1 MEKNKLKAI
10 MFAFLAAV
18 FYAINV
24 PISKVLLQHV
34 GPTTMAALLYLG
46 AGIGIG
52 MMSLFNKKDREK
64 AESLTKAELPYIVG
78 MIVLDIAA
86 PIFLMLGISYGSS
99 ANASLL
105 GNFEIVATTVI
116 ALILFKEA
124 VTKRLWLA
132 IGLITLSSILLSFE
146 GTDSFHFSYG
156 SLLVIMATVC
166 WGLENNCTREL
177 SSKSTYQIVMLKG
190 LCSGLGALVIALI
203 KRESFPGIGYIA
215 IALALGFVAYG
226 LSIFMYVRAQ
236 NVLGAAK
243 TSAYYAVNP
252 LIGALLAFVFLSESL
267 SWMYVI
273 ALIVMVIGSALV
285 VVDTL
290 IRQHDHE
297 HQHTFTHSHGG
308 STHTHTV
315 RHSHVHKHY
324 LTEEK
329 HRHRHSIEE
338 LECLAEEKI
347 GKSK

>member
-1 MEKNKLKAI
+1 

-52 MMSLFNKKDREK
+52 IMSLFNKKDREK

-124 VTKRLWLA
+124 VTKRLWVA

-285 VVDTL
+285 VVDTF

-297 HQHTFTHSHGG
+297 HQHAFTHSHGG

-338 LECLAEEKI
+338 LECLAEEKDR
-347 GKSK
+347 

>member
-1 MEKNKLKAI
+1 MEQNKLKAI

-64 AESLTKAELPYIVG
+64 AESLTKADLPYIVG

-252 LIGALLAFVFLSESL
+252 LIGSLLAFVFLSESL

-315 RHSHVHKHY
+315 RHSHIHKHY

-338 LECLAEEKI
+338 LECLAEEKDR
-347 GKSK
+347 

>member
-1 MEKNKLKAI
+1 MEQNKLKAI

-105 GNFEIVATTVI
+105 GNFEIVTTTVI

-124 VTKRLWLA
+124 VTKRLWVA

-190 LCSGLGALVIALI
+190 LCSGLGALVISLI
-203 KRESFPGIGYIA
+203 KKESFPGFGYIA

-252 LIGALLAFVFLSESL
+252 LIGALLAFLFLSESL

-297 HQHTFTHSHGG
+297 HQHTFSHSHGG

-338 LECLAEEKI
+338 LECLAEEKDR
-347 GKSK
+347 

>member
-273 ALIVMVIGSALV
+273 ALIVMAIGSALV
-285 VVDTL
+285 VVDTF

-338 LECLAEEKI
+338 LENLGKEKDR
-347 GKSK
+347 

>member
-1 MEKNKLKAI
+1 MEQNKLKAI

-124 VTKRLWLA
+124 VTKRLWVA

-166 WGLENNCTREL
+166 WELENNCTREL

-273 ALIVMVIGSALV
+273 ALIVMVFGSALV
-285 VVDTL
+285 VVDTF

-329 HRHRHSIEE
+329 HRHRHPIEE
-338 LECLAEEKI
+338 LECLAEEKDR
-347 GKSK
+347 

>member
-1 MEKNKLKAI
+1 MEQNKLKAI

-285 VVDTL
+285 VVDTF

-338 LECLAEEKI
+338 LENLGKEKDR
-347 GKSK
+347 